1 MILIFARHGIATAHL
16 LKRIKRISATPD
28 DFPDL
33 VQRPINPL
41 AGLRSLSLAGVV
53 HLIQKGKCTLLG
65 SNSTPLYATHM

>member
-1 MILIFARHGIATAHL
+1 

-53 HLIQKGKCTLLG
+53 HLIQKGKCTLLVLTL
-65 SNSTPLYATHM
+65 S